1 MVAPRHVYPALVS
14 GLFITE
20 LPWEPSVG
28 FYFGVVGEEE
38 GEGRQDYE
46 YSFEKERGN
55 LQNREIHLFHN
66 VVLEP
71 L

>member
-55 LQNREIHLFHN
+55 L
-66 VVLEP
+66 
-71 L
+71 

>member
-1 MVAPRHVYPALVS
+1 MVAPRHVYPALVG

-20 LPWEPSVG
+20 LPLEPSVG

-46 YSFEKERGN
+46 YSFEKERGI
-55 LQNREIHLFHN
+55 L
-66 VVLEP
+66 
-71 L
+71 